1 MQDKRKREITA
12 IKQELE
18 FLNKRMENTV
28 GKKVEGESKP
38 YFQLPSRK
46 STVNPSSVAF
56 LQQEQPKIAVHA
68 PNNDPV
74 AETSGSK
81 SFFSNYAKGPETN
94 NTGNSSNGVGQF
106 NIETK
111 PQQPPVMLANNP
123 VKTEGGMFKKKNP
136 YLSD

>member
-1 MQDKRKREITA
+1 
-12 IKQELE
+12 
-18 FLNKRMENTV
+18 MENTV